1 MVDRHKLTLGKTL
14 GEGEPQG
21 SVCCTVWT
29 DDRVVMVCVCVCAG
43 EFGSVMEGSLTQE
56 DSVLKVAVKTMKSE
70 SITIA
75 ESPALI
81 LIRLT
86 SCSAVFWSVAICTR
100 TEMEDFLREAAC
112 MKEFDH
118 QNVMRLLG
126 KRNHALSLLEQIN
139 YRKVL
144 LTVTW
149 TSPSCQIQ
157 SQEAGHMALLAVN
170 YLLRLESKQ
179 CQFGFVG
186 FRLDESDGVCI
197 V

>member
-1 MVDRHKLTLGKTL
+1 M
-14 GEGEPQG
+14 
-21 SVCCTVWT
+21 
-29 DDRVVMVCVCVCAG
+29 CVCVCAG

-75 ESPALI
+75 ESPAII

>member
-1 MVDRHKLTLGKTL
+1 MC
-14 GEGEPQG
+14 
-21 SVCCTVWT
+21 VC
-29 DDRVVMVCVCVCAG
+29 VCVCVCAG
-43 EFGSVMEGSLTQE
+43 EFGSVMEGLLTQE

-70 SITIA
+70 SIAIA
-75 ESPALI
+75 ESLKSPAII
-81 LIRLT
+81 LIMPT

-126 KRNHALSLLEQIN
+126 KRDHALSLLEQIN

-170 YLLRLESKQ
+170 YLQRLESKQ

-186 FRLDESDGVCI
+186 FRLDESDGVC
-197 V
+197 VV